1 MSEQPAELT
10 VEQEFDLIRFTQM
23 VNAITDLSQAKEI
36 LVGMHRLTL
45 LRESFYKK
53 TFKEQFDRELAE
65 FRELQ

>member
-1 MSEQPAELT
+1 M
-10 VEQEFDLIRFTQM
+10 EQEIELIKFTQM
-23 VNAITDLSQAKEI
+23 VNAITDLNQAKEI

-53 TFKEQFDRELAE
+53 TFKDQFESKLAE